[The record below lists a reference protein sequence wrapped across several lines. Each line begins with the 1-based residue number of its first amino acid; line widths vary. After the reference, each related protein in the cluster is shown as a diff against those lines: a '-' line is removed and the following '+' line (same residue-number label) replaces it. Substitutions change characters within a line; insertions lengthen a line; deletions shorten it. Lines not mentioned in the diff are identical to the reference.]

1 MPLKA
6 HQHYIHDPNYK
17 TINMHKTKRS
27 FLTTERL
34 KKNMSLS
41 DFNIY
46 NNNIATNKTYNKHPS
61 MDRQRRQ
68 QRLEQANLCC
78 CPVRCCCSSP
88 DNDKIGNIVAK
99 IRGTGGPRQRS
110 QNQMSY
116 SCGVGLVTSVI
127 TRKTNKAMQKERE
140 EFRREKERL
149 EKENARLKEQNE
161 KEKKGRKRMCKF
173 KRKEIKKMRIDI
185 EKINKRANER
195 DIDLQERL
203 NKINNHKDAI
213 MEICTQEQ
221 TWRKEAELEVKQHR
235 ERFGE
240 LEEEPGTGE

>member
-1 MPLKA
+1 
-6 HQHYIHDPNYK
+6 
-17 TINMHKTKRS
+17 
-27 FLTTERL
+27 
-34 KKNMSLS
+34 
-41 DFNIY
+41 
-46 NNNIATNKTYNKHPS
+46 
-61 MDRQRRQ
+61 
-68 QRLEQANLCC
+68 
-78 CPVRCCCSSP
+78 
-88 DNDKIGNIVAK
+88 
-99 IRGTGGPRQRS
+99 
-110 QNQMSY
+110 
-116 SCGVGLVTSVI
+116 
-127 TRKTNKAMQKERE
+127 MQKERE

-221 TWRKEAELEVKQHR
+221 TWRKEAELEVKQYR

-240 LEEEPGTGE
+240 LEEEPETGE